1 MDLKQKMLVASCDV
15 KDSIISIELMQDK
28 QHETTALLV
37 STRMCLIYIYM
48 YDVVILFEAFLEH
61 MLKFVVVLR
70 SMLAC

>member
-37 STRMCLIYIYM
+37 STMKCLIYIYM
-48 YDVVILFEAFLEH
+48 YDVVICFEPFLEH